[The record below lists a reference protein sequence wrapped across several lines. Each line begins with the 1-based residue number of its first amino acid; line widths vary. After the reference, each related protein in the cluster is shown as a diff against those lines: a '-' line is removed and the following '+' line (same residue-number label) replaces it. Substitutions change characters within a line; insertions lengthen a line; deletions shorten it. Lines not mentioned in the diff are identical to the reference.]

1 MALRSGQGNAV
12 LTQVPWVEQR
22 ALLLIFPND
31 ELMRLLCFFSMF
43 FLCGFANAQWEVGQT
58 DWLLIDESRDDR
70 EIPCSVWYPAVA
82 SGSEIEPEMGTFPSF
97 VMAHGFLIS
106 SMDYTGLAEAL
117 VGAGYVFVSLATEEG
132 FVTSHG
138 DYGLDLAFVANRTAE
153 GDIPGLLSES
163 TNGRVAIG
171 GHSVGGGASWLAAA
185 QNPDIDAV
193 VAMAPAETNVS
204 AIAAGE
210 NITVPVLVLSGSADA
225 VTSPSDQHEPIYN
238 AAVNSP
244 CRAFVSIEEGGHCGF
259 ADPGTLC
266 DLTEFGFS
274 GLSNAEQLALTL
286 AMAVPWLNYF
296 VRDEPSGL
304 DEMSAMAASSPILSL
319 DLSCAMGIAVQK
331 FPFWQI
337 YPNPS
342 QGAGKIENQSC
353 EILTFRVFNGLG
365 QQVMSDLD
373 IYPSGEIILHFNSG
387 LYVVEARDRQGSV
400 QRQKWFID

>member
-1 MALRSGQGNAV
+1 
-12 LTQVPWVEQR
+12 
-22 ALLLIFPND
+22 
-31 ELMRLLCFFSMF
+31 MRLLSVFLMF
-43 FLCGFANAQWEVGQT
+43 FWCGFASAQWEVGQT

-82 SGSEIEPEMGTFPSF
+82 NGSEMEPQMGTFPSF
-97 VMAHGFLIS
+97 VMAHGFLMS

-117 VGAGYVFVSLATEEG
+117 VGVGYVFVSLATEEG

-153 GDIPGLLSES
+153 GEIPGLLSES

-171 GHSVGGGASWLAAA
+171 GHSMGGGASWLAAA

-244 CRAFVSIEEGGHCGF
+244 CRAFISIEGGGHCGF

-266 DLTEFGFS
+266 DLGEFGFS
-274 GLSNAEQLALTL
+274 GLSNADQLALTL
-286 AMAVPWLNYF
+286 AVTVPWLNYF
-296 VRDEPSGL
+296 VRDEASGL
-304 DEMSAMAASSPILSL
+304 DEMDVAAVSSPILSL
-319 DLSCAMGIAVQK
+319 NLSCALDIAVQE
-331 FPFWQI
+331 FPFWQV

-342 QGAGKIENQSC
+342 SGLGKIENQSR
-353 EILTFRVFNGLG
+353 EILTIRVFNGLG
-365 QQVMSDLD
+365 QRVMSDLD
-373 IYPSGEIILHFNSG
+373 IYPSEEIIFRFNSG
-387 LYVVEARDRQGSV
+387 LYVVEASDRQGNL